1 MYKLLVLDIDGTL
14 LNSQKQISQQTL
26 DAILQAKKQG
36 TIIVIASGRPTNGV
50 LPLARQLDLM
60 SSDNYI
66 LSFNGANIINV
77 RTMERVFT
85 QSIPQEHLQ
94 TIYDFKV
101 EHNLPLITYTDTHI
115 VTDDNVNEF
124 ITKEMTINNMPL
136 QQVPNLINVIDFA
149 PTKFLGCDE
158 PDKLQQLEPIAAA
171 AFPFASVYR
180 SEPFFLEIMPKNV
193 DKAYSLSKLLD
204 ILHID
209 KSEMICCGDGF
220 NDKTMIQYAGLG
232 VAMANAQP
240 QVKEVAD
247 FITDSNDEDG
257 IAKVIHEFIL
267 K

>member
-14 LNSQKQISQQTL
+14 LNSNKQISPST
-26 DAILQAKKQG
+26 LQAISQAKEQG
-36 TIIVIASGRPTNGV
+36 TIIVIASGRPTNGI
-50 LPLARQLDLM
+50 LDLARQIGLM

-85 QSIPQEHLQ
+85 QSIPQEYLQ
-94 TIYDFKV
+94 TIYDFKTK
-101 EHNLPLITYTDTHI
+101 HNLPLITYTDTHI
-115 VTDDNVNEF
+115 LTDDKVNEF
-124 ITKEMTINNMPL
+124 ITKETTINNMPI
-136 QQVPNLINVIDFA
+136 QQVPSLIDAIDFA

-158 PDKLQQLEPIAAA
+158 PSKLQELEPIAAE

-180 SEPFFLEIMPKNV
+180 SEPFFLEVMPKNV
-193 DKAYSLSKLLD
+193 DKAYSLSKLLE

-247 FITDSNDEDG
+247 FITYSNDEDG
-257 IAKVIHEFIL
+257 IAHVIHKFIL
-267 K
+267 Q